1 MILHRPPNHQTV
13 TVIQYQQRDRRAIRD
28 LMEQPTRVHSQLDW
42 YEVDAWIQQPSARVW
57 TIWQGA
63 RLVGVLGVSET
74 IAGAAWL
81 RLGIVRVDVDVDAF
95 LQYAW
100 ERIMPVLRA
109 SGTEQVA
116 VLVGED
122 WWMPHLS
129 ALGFTPYDEV
139 VTLRRASMHLPS
151 SELSPI
157 HVRSVLTP
165 DMSAILTL
173 DQAAFIAPWH
183 MSDADLRQAERLC
196 ASGSVALVDGKVVG
210 FQFST
215 FYFDGAHLAR
225 LAVHP
230 DYQGRGVGHA
240 LISDLILRMSRRSV
254 YVITVNTQLTNTTS
268 QRLYRRFCFERTGY
282 DLPVLTMP
290 I

>member
-1 MILHRPPNHQTV
+1 MFVQRPLDRQIV

-28 LMEQPTRVHSQLDW
+28 LMEQPNHLHSQLDW

-57 TIWQGA
+57 TIWRGA

-74 IAGAAWL
+74 IDGAAWL
-81 RLGIVRVDVDVDAF
+81 RLAIIRAEVETDD
-95 LQYAW
+95 LLHHAW
-100 ERIMPVLRA
+100 TNIMPVLRA
-109 SGTEQVA
+109 AGTEQVA
-116 VLVGED
+116 VLVGEE
-122 WWMPHLS
+122 WWLPHFGT
-129 ALGFTPYDEV
+129 LGFALYDEV
-139 VTLRRASMHLPS
+139 VTLRRASMLLPS
-151 SELSPI
+151 PGQASI

-165 DMSAILTL
+165 DMPAILAL
-173 DQAAFIAPWH
+173 DQAAFVAPWH
-183 MSDADLRQAERLC
+183 MSGADLRQAERLC
-196 ASGSVALVDGKVVG
+196 ASGSVALVDGKVAG

-240 LISDLILRMSRRSV
+240 LMTDLILRMSRRSI
-254 YVITVNTQLTNTTS
+254 YHFTVNTQLTNTTS
-268 QRLYRRFCFERTGY
+268 QRLYHRFCFERTGY
-282 DLPVLTMP
+282 DLPVLTMA

>member
-1 MILHRPPNHQTV
+1 
-13 TVIQYQQRDRRAIRD
+13 
-28 LMEQPTRVHSQLDW
+28 
-42 YEVDAWIQQPSARVW
+42 
-57 TIWQGA
+57 
-63 RLVGVLGVSET
+63 
-74 IAGAAWL
+74 
-81 RLGIVRVDVDVDAF
+81 
-95 LQYAW
+95 
-100 ERIMPVLRA
+100 
-109 SGTEQVA
+109 
-116 VLVGED
+116 
-122 WWMPHLS
+122 MPHLS